1 MRRRWW
7 LGLGL
12 GAVLAVG
19 VAGWAVLL
27 RPAAAPSAEAGRV
40 WLEGFVDKLLRRETW
55 GAKGPAALALF
66 PELGAWD
73 GQHCVLSWTRR
84 EPRAAVV
91 LYESLELGR
100 LAADPCEQ
108 AQFGMLS
115 VTLRPSEGIT
125 AGALAER
132 LNERFGPAEM
142 HRDAIRGGSVTY
154 QWQLQD
160 GVFVHVD
167 ESARAENLGEFSVLF
182 VRSYA
187 APATIPTAAEAEHWM
202 DETVS
207 LLTGPALAQA
217 RGMAA
222 VRLAG
227 VPMVAYDSLDGGCPR
242 IFNADLRQK
251 GPIAADQSVML
262 EPVEGRTCDEARLSS
277 LSMRIWSREPV
288 TAKALVERLD
298 ARLGATAVSR
308 DFKWDTVN
316 YRWSA
321 PGGMVVELLENEAD
335 GMRQILLLRAWQPDR

>member
-1 MRRRWW
+1 MRRRWR

-27 RPAAAPSAEAGRV
+27 RQVAAPSAEEGRA
-40 WLEGFVDKLLRRETW
+40 WLDGFVDKLLRRETW
-55 GAKGPAALALF
+55 EAKGPAALTLF
-66 PELGAWD
+66 PEFGAW
-73 GQHCVLSWTRR
+73 GGEECVLSWTRR

-142 HRDAIRGGSVTY
+142 HRDAILGGSVSY

-160 GVFVHVD
+160 GVFIHVD

-187 APATIPTAAEAEHWM
+187 APTAIPTAAEGERWM
-202 DETVS
+202 DETVA

-217 RGMAA
+217 RGLAA

-227 VPMVAYDSLDGGCPR
+227 VPMVTHERLDGRCPTM
-242 IFNADLRQK
+242 FDADLRQK
-251 GPIAADQSVML
+251 GAIATGQSIML
-262 EPVEGRTCDEARLSS
+262 ERAENGRCEEARFSS
-277 LSMRIWSREPV
+277 MSMRVWQRGPV
-288 TAKALVERLD
+288 TAKALAERLD
-298 ARLGATAVSR
+298 AKLGAAAVSR
-308 DFKWDTVN
+308 DFKWDTVD
-316 YRWSA
+316 YRWST
-321 PGGMVVELLENEAD
+321 PGGMVVELVENEAD
-335 GMRQILLLRAWQPDR
+335 TMRQVLVLRAWQPDR